1 MTYYSAFYSLVFS
14 VALLFSST
22 SAFALIKDVDPF
34 EGVECIGGGEQ
45 AFCVQEIP
53 GQYQVT
59 NYLNESVSAFGVTN
73 LETSP
78 VQVFRPAWDS
88 FSITSETWDSGYVFT
103 FYNAEVSTNDFGS
116 FAELFGTDPVVNF
129 YFLSLDNT
137 SQLTLFPDETD
148 ANFFFN
154 ADIASAATAFGASAN
169 VLHTTVSSVSAVPE
183 PGTYALLLAGLGL
196 LGFAKRRQG

>member
-1 MTYYSAFYSLVFS
+1 MFAKSYLYPLVLSFSLV
-14 VALLFSST
+14 FSST
-22 SAFALIKDVDPF
+22 SAFALIKDVDLF

-78 VQVFRPAWDS
+78 VVVFRPEWDS

-103 FYNAEVSTNDFGS
+103 FYNAAVSTNDFGS

-129 YFLSLDNT
+129 YFLSLANT
-137 SQLTLFPDETD
+137 SQYILLQGETD

-154 ADIASAATAFGASAN
+154 ADIVSDVTAFGASAN

-183 PGTYALLLAGLGL
+183 PSAYAMLLAGLGL